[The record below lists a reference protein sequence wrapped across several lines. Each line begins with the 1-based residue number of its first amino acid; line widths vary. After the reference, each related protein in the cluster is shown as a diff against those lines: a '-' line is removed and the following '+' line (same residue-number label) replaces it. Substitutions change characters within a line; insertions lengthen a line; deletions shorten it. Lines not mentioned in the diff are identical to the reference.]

1 MTATMLAEYG
11 LVPVARV
18 HIADR
23 KLVIEITDHE
33 TVKLDKCVYAI
44 LIGDEVARVGSS
56 KAPLRN
62 RLKSYERDITG
73 ALNGGR
79 YHEEAPLWSEK
90 LTRAG
95 FGIIFARQ
103 GTLVTTPVGEFRT
116 YLDEESLLIGRFHH
130 VGSLNRGKHR

>member
-1 MTATMLAEYG
+1 MLAEYG

-18 HIADR
+18 RIADR
-23 KLVIEITDHE
+23 KLIIEITDHE
-33 TVKLDKCVYAI
+33 TVKLDKCIYAF

-56 KAPLRN
+56 KAPLGS
-62 RLKSYERDITG
+62 RLKDYQRDITK

-79 YHEEAPLWSEK
+79 YREEAPLWNEK

-95 FGIIFARQ
+95 SGTIFARQ

-116 YLDEESLLIGRFHH
+116 YLDEESVLIGRFHH
-130 VGSLNRGKHR
+130 VGSLNRNKHR